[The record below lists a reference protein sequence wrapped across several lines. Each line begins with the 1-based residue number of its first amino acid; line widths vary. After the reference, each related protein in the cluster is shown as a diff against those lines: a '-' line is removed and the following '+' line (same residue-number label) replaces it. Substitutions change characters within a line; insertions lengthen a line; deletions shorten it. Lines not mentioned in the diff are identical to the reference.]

1 MKKIMMRILALLV
14 AAITVFGLASCGTTP
29 SGSSTSDGGGDKENT
44 NLQRYFAPVVKV
56 SKTGLATWTDLE
68 GAEKFVYAINDG
80 KETETTE
87 KSVQLQLN
95 DKIVVKC
102 LGNGTTRRDSRWS
115 ESAQYVPAHSFVLER
130 SGNADTTFNVY
141 KPDGSIVLDTIGGTK
156 QNGDI
161 INVGEEY
168 IFEFDITVGPYH
180 NALLIAGVEDA
191 VISDLTWSDR
201 MYSERDG
208 ETADTSDKFYEVLYE
223 TTYDLYPNY
232 ASLHRSTWSYT
243 GAYFPDDKGVG
254 MSTYGWYM
262 KNTPAAS
269 EGGVYDTSADGFWTI
284 EPNWCSTF
292 YGAHFLSTKKQ
303 TKERMESGYKYVR
316 FKIKYNSAHIH
327 GAPCIDGVEEYGK
340 TLGKDEFNFFALVHQ
355 QEKYLFFNSDDVTER
370 TPVSGSF
377 ATDDNGKAA
386 SDVTLYDAETGEKVF
401 ADGSH
406 GNAISPNK
414 KYILEINAEG
424 DLNGSVALTG
434 IENALISDVT
444 WSDKTYAERSGESAV
459 KDTLRVLEMDVE
471 SHHLASQRPLFHRL
485 WKTSDGYTGNYKGNC
500 VINNDGAIDTAV
512 SANRSSVNNRCLE
525 FARKIWLAS
534 AKTSKEAGKKY
545 FRLTIEWR
553 SFDTIQ
559 VGHVVEDK
567 NDENYGRLAAFDFN
581 AFVYSPAGGRY
592 LYLAA

>member
-14 AAITVFGLASCGTTP
+14 AAMTVFGIASCGTTP
-29 SGSSTSDGGGDKENT
+29 SDNSTSSGGGDKENT

-68 GAEKFVYAINDG
+68 GAEKFVYVINDG

-87 KSVQLQLN
+87 KSVQLELN

-102 LGNGTTRRDSRWS
+102 LGNGTTRRESRWS
-115 ESAQYVPAHSFVLER
+115 EIAQYVPAHSYALEG
-130 SGNADTTFNVY
+130 SGGPSNTFNVY
-141 KPDGSIVLDTIGGTK
+141 KPDGTIVLDTIGGTK

-161 INVGEEY
+161 IRAGEEY

-180 NALLIAGVEDA
+180 NALMIAGVEDA
-191 VISDLTWSDR
+191 VISDLTWSDK
-201 MYSERDG
+201 MYSAKEG
-208 ETADTSDKFYEVLYE
+208 EKADTSDKFYEVLYE
-223 TTYDLYPNY
+223 TAYKLYPDY
-232 ASLHRSTWSYT
+232 ASLHRSTWSYSD
-243 GAYFPDDKGVG
+243 AYFPDENGVG
-254 MSTYGWYM
+254 MSTYGWFM

-269 EGGVYDTSADGFWTI
+269 TDGVYDTSADGFWTV

-303 TKERMESGYKYVR
+303 TKERMDAGYKYVR
-316 FKIKYNSAHIH
+316 FKIKYNSVHVH

-340 TLGKDEFNFFALVHQ
+340 TLGKDEFNFFAIVHQ
-355 QEKYLFFNSDDVTER
+355 QERYLYFNSDDVVER

-401 ADGSH
+401 SDGSH
-406 GNAISPNK
+406 GSAITTNK

-424 DLNGSVALTG
+424 SLNGSVVFTG
-434 IENALISDVT
+434 VENALISDVT
-444 WSDKTYAERSGESAV
+444 WSDKTYAERSGESATA
-459 KDTLRVLEMDVE
+459 DTLKVLAMDTAG
-471 SHHLASQRPLFHRL
+471 HHLASERPLFHRL
-485 WKTSDGYTGNYKGNC
+485 WKSSDGYTGNYQGKC
-500 VINNDGAIDTAV
+500 VINNDGKIDTAV
-512 SANRSSVNNRCLE
+512 AANRSTEHNRCLE
-525 FARKIWLAS
+525 FARKNWFAS
-534 AKTSKEAGKKY
+534 AKTSKEAAKKY
-545 FRLTIEWR
+545 FRVTIEWR

-567 NDENYGRLAAFDFN
+567 TDENYGRLAAFDFN
-581 AFVYSPAGGRY
+581 AFIYSPAGGRY

>member
-1 MKKIMMRILALLV
+1 MKTTKKRIKSILAVL
-14 AAITVFGLASCGTTP
+14 AAVTVLAPCVITASAAT
-29 SGSSTSDGGGDKENT
+29 DKVT
-44 NLQRYFAPVVKV
+44 VVK
-56 SKTGLATWTDLE
+56 D
-68 GAEKFVYAINDG
+68 
-80 KETETTE
+80 
-87 KSVQLQLN
+87 
-95 DKIVVKC
+95 
-102 LGNGTTRRDSRWS
+102 
-115 ESAQYVPAHSFVLER
+115 
-130 SGNADTTFNVY
+130 
-141 KPDGSIVLDTIGGTK
+141 
-156 QNGDI
+156 
-161 INVGEEY
+161 
-168 IFEFDITVGPYH
+168 DITVNTLSGGDWQTKQDSKISHRWSGGVTAKLGGYETGGCNV
-180 NALLIAGVEDA
+180 NAFATTKPVTFADDEDLMAEYDVLGVTSST
-191 VISDLTWSDR
+191 VHFGVMQGR
-201 MYSERDG
+201 MLG
-208 ETADTSDKFYEVLYE
+208 DTSAWDYNYGFVNTFGYYSGADSTSFTFESASADYKFPEVYENGAWVKAQKGNL
-223 TTYDLYPNY
+223 DLKEGSYRIRQIY
-232 ASLHRSTWSYT
+232 RS
-243 GAYFPDDKGVG
+243 
-254 MSTYGWYM
+254 
-262 KNTPAAS
+262 AATDNEAAIEIFVAPVS
-269 EGGVYDTSADGFWTI
+269 ENGVYDTSAEGFWTI

-292 YGAHFLSTKKQ
+292 YGAHFLSTRKQ

-434 IENALISDVT
+434 IQDALISDVT
-444 WSDKTYAERSGESAV
+444 WSDKIYAEKDGESAV
-459 KDTLRVLEMDVE
+459 QDTLRVLEMDVE

-512 SANRSSVNNRCLE
+512 AANRSGVNNRCLE

-581 AFVYSPAGGRY
+581 AFIYSPAGGRY